1 MFINF
6 DNDFGEQM
14 KVFTCEFEIKVGDN
28 IQHQTME
35 VPRIMLE
42 QQFEQLM
49 SSAAQD
55 TKPIRVKMARKQP
68 IYDNFDDKWI
78 DRELSVTF
86 ANNKYIEVYGD
97 INS

>member
-6 DNDFGEQM
+6 GSDFGEQL
-14 KVFTCEFEIKVGDN
+14 KNFTCEFEIKVDNN
-28 IQHQTME
+28 IQHQTIE
-35 VPRIMLE
+35 APRIMLE
-42 QQFEQLM
+42 QQFMQLM
-49 SSAAQD
+49 NSAAQD
-55 TKPIRVKMARKQP
+55 NKPTRVKMVRKQP

>member
-1 MFINF
+1 MVFNF
-6 DNDFGEQM
+6 NFGEQM
-14 KVFTCEFEIKVGDN
+14 KTFTCEFEIKVGDN

-35 VPRIMLE
+35 APRIMLE

-78 DRELSVTF
+78 DRELSVAF